1 MAIKKSELYSIL
13 WKSCDELRG
22 GMDASQYKDYVLV
35 MLFIKYISDKSK
47 NDKNF
52 SVEIPNG
59 CTFEDMVALKGKDEI
74 GEKVNKILE
83 KLAETNPHLSGVI
96 TVADFSDESKLGKGD
111 DLIKTV
117 SNLIGVF
124 QSSGLDFGKNR
135 TEDDDLMGDAYE
147 YLMKN
152 FATESGKSKGQFY
165 TPAEV
170 SRVMA
175 KVIGIQ
181 QAKDASE
188 TLYDPT
194 CGSGSLLLKAL
205 AEAPVEITIYGQE
218 KDVATHGLAKMNMI
232 LHGEDAADI
241 KQGDTINNPQF
252 FDGDNLKKFN
262 YIVANP
268 PFSTKSWLRSAKEE
282 DIYCRWGSK
291 LGVPPEKNGDYAFLL
306 HIIHSLKEKGT
317 GACILPHGVLFRGN
331 AEYTIRKNVIKYIKG
346 IIGLPSNL
354 FFGTGIPACILVLDK
369 RDKDNRKGIFM
380 IDAKSGYMKD
390 GAKNRL
396 REQDIRRIVDVWEE
410 HKDVPHYA
418 RFVTLKE
425 IAAND
430 YNLNLPRYIP
440 SADSEILHD
449 IEAHLQG
456 GLPIHDIEQMKQYWD
471 SCPALRD
478 ELFKEGIPRTGYATL
493 KVDKSTIRNSIQ
505 KNKDYQKQSALFHR
519 HFEDWKAEV
528 NATLESLC
536 KGAKP
541 KSLVKEL
548 GDSILRHF
556 NKDVLLVDAYDVYDA
571 LMNYWNETMQDDCYL
586 ISDDGWTATLYVPQP
601 ADKKSKSGEI
611 KKAKRKE
618 AKTIADFAC
627 DLLPIEFVVK
637 RYCNEL
643 YETLLA
649 AEERLSEYES
659 QKTEMEEEHK
669 EEYLDENN
677 FEGGKITDISL
688 KKRAKQ
694 LETTGGQKEELGII
708 VRYIDIR
715 QEISA
720 AKNVIKVCNTELK
733 EAVQKCYDTLTSSDV
748 KEIVI
753 NDKWYGTLSKR
764 LDEQM
769 QQVGQQLTSSVI
781 ALVER
786 YENTLSELDNTV
798 KNLEN
803 KVNAHLKA
811 MGFNWV

>member
-1 MAIKKSELYSIL
+1 
-13 WKSCDELRG
+13 
-22 GMDASQYKDYVLV
+22 
-35 MLFIKYISDKSK
+35 
-47 NDKNF
+47 
-52 SVEIPNG
+52 
-59 CTFEDMVALKGKDEI
+59 LKGKDEI

-83 KLAETNPHLSGVI
+83 KLAENNPNLSGVI

-117 SNLIGVF
+117 SNLIGIF

-181 QAKDASE
+181 QAKTADE

-194 CGSGSLLLKAL
+194 CGSSSLLLKAL
-205 AEAPVEITIYGQE
+205 AEAPLGITVYGQE

-232 LHGEDAADI
+232 LHGIDDADI
-241 KQGDTINNPQF
+241 RQGDTINDPQLKEN
-252 FDGDNLKKFN
+252 DNLRTFN

-268 PFSTKSWLRSAKEE
+268 PFSTKSWLKSAKEE
-282 DIYCRWGSK
+282 DIYGRWGSK
-291 LGVPPEKNGDYAFLL
+291 IGVPPEKNGDYAFLL
-306 HIIHSLKEKGT
+306 HIIRSLKQNGT

-331 AEYTIRKNVIKYIKG
+331 SETEIRKYILTKGYIKG
-346 IIGLPSNL
+346 IIGLPANL

-369 RDKDNRKGIFM
+369 RDAPNRKGVFM

-418 RFVTLKE
+418 RFVTLSE
-425 IAAND
+425 IEKND

-440 SADSEILHD
+440 SADNEILQD

-456 GLPIHDIEQMKQYWD
+456 GLPIHDIEQMKLYWD
-471 SCPALRD
+471 SCPTLRS
-478 ELFKEGIPRTGYATL
+478 ELFEEGVPRTGYATL
-493 KVDKSTIRNSIQ
+493 KTDKNEIRNIIQ
-505 KNKDYQKQSALFHR
+505 ENKDYQKQSALFHR
-519 HFEDWKAEV
+519 HFEDWKAEI
-528 NATLESLC
+528 NPRLESL
-536 KGAKP
+536 KENSKP
-541 KSLVKEL
+541 KPLVKEL

-556 NKDVLLVDAYDVYDA
+556 NRDTLLVDAYDVYDA

-586 ISDDGWTATLYVPQP
+586 VSEDGWKTTLYVPQP
-601 ADKKSKSGEI
+601 ADKKTKGGEI
-611 KKAKRKE
+611 KTAKRKE
-618 AKTIADFAC
+618 AKTIADFTC
-627 DLLPIEFVVK
+627 DLLPVEFVVK
-637 RYCNEL
+637 RHCNDL
-643 YETLLA
+643 YQTLLA

-659 QKTEMEEEHK
+659 QKAEMEEEHK
-669 EEYLDENN
+669 DEYLDETN

-688 KKRAKQ
+688 KKRTKF
-694 LETTGGQKEELGII
+694 LETTNRQKEELNVI
-708 VRYIDIR
+708 VRYIDTR

-720 AKNVIKVCNTELK
+720 IKNVIKICNIELK
-733 EAVQKCYDTLTSSDV
+733 EAVQKCYDTLTPT
-748 KEIVI
+748 EIKDMVI
-753 NDKWYGTLSKR
+753 NDKWYGTLLTR

-769 QQVGQQLTSSVI
+769 QHVGQQLTSSVI

-786 YENTLSELDNTV
+786 YENTLPELDRYIER
-798 KNLEN
+798 LEQ
-803 KVNAHLKA
+803 KVAAHLKA
-811 MGFNWV
+811 MEFNWV